1 MKKTHLNT
9 RNEMQEIFMTCVNS
23 VKQEISKRQAVN
35 LSFKGKLGQV
45 SNSASVDINNFSGAD
60 RRKVIDQLVANE
72 NVLIFL
78 YEKLFPPETEVSDP
92 SKLSPVRLQKRDET
106 LL

>member
-35 LSFKGKLGQV
+35 LSFKGKLG
-45 SNSASVDINNFSGAD
+45 
-60 RRKVIDQLVANE
+60 
-72 NVLIFL
+72 
-78 YEKLFPPETEVSDP
+78 
-92 SKLSPVRLQKRDET
+92 
-106 LL
+106 